1 MKRLLM
7 LAAIGRSLILSV
19 TLTPLLSAQERAVAF
34 VDVTVVPM
42 DKEQILP
49 HQTVVT
55 EGGRITQVGSAATV
69 KVPRDALK
77 IDGKG
82 KFLMPGLADMHVHFM
97 LLAFARKPPPS
108 TSSDPSL
115 QTRPTSASSDYA
127 RQNQA
132 RALLY
137 VANGLTTVRNMWGDP
152 VIDALAKEIDSGSVL
167 GPHIYSVGPL
177 TDGNPPVWEG
187 SRIVETRDQA
197 EEAVRSDKQ
206 AGYIAIKVYN
216 RLSKDAYEAIIA
228 AARRQGLPV
237 VGHVPIAVG
246 LPEAIAARQDSIE
259 HLTGFWQALQPDDSG
274 SQKKSSSELLE
285 QADLKKLPALVQII
299 EAAGIWNCPTL
310 ALHIAPRT
318 DAPWLEEEKL
328 IPPDVLEPSKRMY
341 EGSKSAKDSPKG
353 HALDLAI
360 VAALHSGGAHLLLG
374 TDAVKAGT
382 LPGFSLHDELA
393 YFVAAGMTPYEAIR
407 AGTSDA
413 AKFLRRENEFG
424 VVATGRRA
432 DLLLVEANP
441 LEDVKNVS
449 KRAGVMVNGH
459 WFTEEELK
467 QRLAALRA
475 SDQH

>member
-1 MKRLLM
+1 MKRLVTLGTIRC
-7 LAAIGRSLILSV
+7 LLIASLILAPW
-19 TLTPLLSAQERAVAF
+19 LRAQERPVAF

-42 DKEQILP
+42 DKDQILA
-49 HQTVVT
+49 HQTVVVVD
-55 EGGRITQVGSAATV
+55 GRITQVAPAASV
-69 KVPRDALK
+69 KVPSGALK
-77 IDGKG
+77 IDGRG

-97 LLAFARKPPPS
+97 MPAFAGKSPAS
-108 TSSDPSL
+108 ASSDPSL
-115 QTRPTSASSDYA
+115 QTRPTSASKDYA
-127 RQNQA
+127 RQNQE

-152 VIDALAKEIDSGSVL
+152 TIDALAKEIDSGNVL

-187 SRIVETRDQA
+187 SRLVETREQA
-197 EEAVRSDKQ
+197 EEAVHSDKQ

-228 AARRQGLPV
+228 AARQQGLPV

-246 LPEAIAARQDSIE
+246 LPEAIAAHQDSIE
-259 HLTGFWQALQPDDSG
+259 HLTGFWQALQPDDSAG
-274 SQKKSSSELLE
+274 QKKSSSELLE
-285 QADLKKLPALVQII
+285 QADPKKLPALVQTIK
-299 EAAGIWNCPTL
+299 AAGIWNCPTL

-318 DAPWLEEEKL
+318 DPSWLEEEKL

-413 AKFLRRENEFG
+413 AIFLHQEKEFG
-424 VVATGRRA
+424 TVAAGHRA

-441 LEDVKNVS
+441 LEDVKNVA
-449 KRAGVMVNGH
+449 KRAGVMVNDH
-459 WFTEEELK
+459 WLTEEELQ
-467 QRLAALRA
+467 QRLTALKA
-475 SDQH
+475 SFQH

>member
-1 MKRLLM
+1 MSGTIRRVLIIFLT
-7 LAAIGRSLILSV
+7 LATWLN
-19 TLTPLLSAQERAVAF
+19 AQERPVAF
-34 VDVTVVPM
+34 VDVTVIPM
-42 DKEQILP
+42 DREQTLP
-49 HQTVVT
+49 HQTVVVA
-55 EGGRITQVGSAATV
+55 GGRITQVASVASV
-69 KVPRDALK
+69 KVPRGALK

-82 KFLMPGLADMHVHFM
+82 RFLMPGLADMHVHFM
-97 LLAFARKPPPS
+97 LPAFAGKSPS
-108 TSSDPSL
+108 SESSDPSL
-115 QTRPTSASSDYA
+115 QTRPTSASTDYA
-127 RQNQA
+127 RQNHA

-177 TDGNPPVWEG
+177 TDGNPPIWQG

-197 EEAVRSDKQ
+197 EAAVRSDKQ

-216 RLSKDAYEAIIA
+216 RLSKDAYEAIIS

-246 LPEAIAARQDSIE
+246 LTEAIEARQDSIE
-259 HLTGFWQALQPDDSG
+259 HLSGFWQALQPDDSAG
-274 SQKKSSSELLE
+274 QKKSSSELLE
-285 QADLKKLPALVQII
+285 QADLKKLPPLVQAIKT
-299 EAAGIWNCPTL
+299 ADIWNCPTL
-310 ALHIAPRT
+310 ALHLAPRT

-328 IPPDVLEPSKRMY
+328 VPPDVLEPSNRMY
-341 EGSKSAKDSPKG
+341 DGSKSAKDSPKG
-353 HALDLAI
+353 HALDVAI
-360 VAALHSGGAHLLLG
+360 VGALHRGGAHLLLG

-382 LPGFSLHDELA
+382 LPGFSLHEELA

-413 AKFLRRENEFG
+413 AIFLHQENEFG
-424 VVATGRRA
+424 TVATGRRA

-449 KRAGVMVNGH
+449 KRAGVMVHGH
-459 WFTEEELK
+459 WLTEEELQ

-475 SDQH
+475 SNK